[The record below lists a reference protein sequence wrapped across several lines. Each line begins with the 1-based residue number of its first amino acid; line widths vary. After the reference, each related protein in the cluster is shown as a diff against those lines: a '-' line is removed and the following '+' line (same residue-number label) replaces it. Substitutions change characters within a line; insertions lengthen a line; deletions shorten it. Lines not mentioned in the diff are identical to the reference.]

1 MGAWGGII
9 MGFFGAVFAALT
21 LSGPAGVA
29 GPAVFAPFIV
39 SAVIGLAAA
48 RALRLPGPGIAPS
61 AAASRVIMWS
71 SIAEGV
77 GLFIAANLVTNLHHP
92 EYLLPAMALVV
103 GLHFLP
109 MGWAAAFAPF
119 YLLGGA
125 LVLASAAGFVLTSPL
140 GAELSGGAA
149 ALSLWLAAS
158 LAVAREQNARRGA
171 GKSDHDHAGP
181 VTVTGSSSNED

>member
-21 LSGPAGVA
+21 LSGPAGVT
-29 GPAVFAPFIV
+29 GPAAFAPFV
-39 SAVIGLAAA
+39 VLAVIGLAAA
-48 RALRLPGPGIAPS
+48 LVLRLPGPGIAPS

-71 SIAEGV
+71 SIAEGI
-77 GLFIAANLVTNLHHP
+77 GLFIAANLVINLHHP

-109 MGWAAAFAPF
+109 MAWAAAFAPF

-125 LVLASAAGFVLTSPL
+125 LILAAAAGFILAAPL
-140 GAELSGGAA
+140 GGELSGGAA

-158 LAVAREQNARRGA
+158 LAVARDRSARREA
-171 GKSDHDHAGP
+171 A
-181 VTVTGSSSNED
+181 